1 MAAMATDMVA
11 LVPNLEDVA
20 SDMEAMALDTVAQLP
35 NLVAL

>member
-20 SDMEAMALDTVAQLP
+20 SDTVAQLP